1 MALLT
6 QLDARL
12 PAGEGLTP
20 RTRRVVRAGGAG
32 KTSVVVESMPTVT
45 WLRSRWRG
53 SSPPTTAR
61 CWRPGFAELAA
72 QLGAPGLADTRD
84 PVASVH
90 AVLAG
95 FATPW
100 LLLFDNAAYIA
111 SVAVF
116 LPPAEPG
123 RLLRAPT
130 QQNGRSGAARLA
142 CQPAGTRRQ
151 IGGYSCVLLTS
162 PVAQRDAG
170 IGRWTLRAAASS
182 CALAAWAVA
191 ALRRG
196 VPGHGRPP
204 GPARWM
210 TRGWCPSPNP
220 DPDRGHRRHPDRPGR
235 DSRRSPSA
243 S

>member
-1 MALLT
+1 
-6 QLDARL
+6 
-12 PAGEGLTP
+12 
-20 RTRRVVRAGGAG
+20 
-32 KTSVVVESMPTVT
+32 MPTVT

-100 LLLFDNAAYIA
+100 LLLFDNAADIA

-151 IGGYSCVLLTS
+151 IGGSASGYQPALRVVGRLAVAVTGQRRSDPPTVYLCIGALGANVRICRISGARFSLMQSS
-162 PVAQRDAG
+162 PRPG
-170 IGRWTLRAAASS
+170 AASTS
-182 CALAAWAVA
+182 TSGSGQRRPQGNHPCRTL
-191 ALRRG
+191 LRL
-196 VPGHGRPP
+196 P
-204 GPARWM
+204 
-210 TRGWCPSPNP
+210 
-220 DPDRGHRRHPDRPGR
+220 
-235 DSRRSPSA
+235 RSS
-243 S
+243 